1 MNDLQ
6 AILEAFQ
13 ITRQRRESAF
23 LVTVVQT
30 QGSTYRRPGAR
41 MLITASDEMI
51 GMVSGGCL
59 EQDILEHTRQM
70 LEGEAIAVTYD
81 STTENE
87 DILWGFGLGCNGVV
101 QVLIESLLPDACNPL
116 TVLAECWR
124 GSSASQSVRTPAVLA
139 NIFQAPSKDVSEVKL
154 GACLA
159 LTPDKLIVFDQR
171 HTDLI
176 TAIAA
181 DAQAVLYQ
189 QQSTSKSY
197 ELAMGTVQVF
207 LEFVPAPP
215 VLMIFGAGQ
224 DAIPVAQMAKSLG
237 WQVIVADCRANPAS
251 HDRFALVD
259 QVILTRRERISQL
272 HPLTDQVSAAVV
284 MTHNYLDDLEV
295 LKTVLPSA
303 VPYVGLLGPKRRTE
317 RLLQELQIEGSN
329 TQLKKLHAPIGL
341 DIGADTPSAI
351 AVSII
356 AEIQAVLAQRTGGFL
371 KHRSVPIHQ

>member
-13 ITRQRRESAF
+13 VTRQRHEPAF

-41 MLITASDEMI
+41 MLITASDETI

-70 LEGEAIAVTYD
+70 SEGKAIAVTYD

-116 TVLAECWR
+116 NVLAECWND
-124 GSSASQSVRTPAVLA
+124 RTPAVLA
-139 NIFQAPSKDVSEVKL
+139 SIFQAEAPMIKL

-159 LTPDKLIVFDQR
+159 LTPDKLIIFDQH
-171 HTDLI
+171 HTDFI

-181 DAQAVLYQ
+181 DAQAVLHQ
-189 QQSTSKSY
+189 QQSMLKSY
-197 ELAMGTVQVF
+197 VAAGTVQVF
-207 LEFVPAPP
+207 LEFVPAPT

-237 WQVIVADCRANPAS
+237 WQVMVTDCRAHPAS
-251 HDRFALVD
+251 HDRFALAD

-272 HPLTDQVSAAVV
+272 YPLTDQWSAAVV

-295 LKTVLPSA
+295 LRTVLPSA
-303 VPYVGLLGPKRRTE
+303 VPYIGILGPKRRTE
-317 RLLQELQIEGSN
+317 RLL
-329 TQLKKLHAPIGL
+329 
-341 DIGADTPSAI
+341 
-351 AVSII
+351 
-356 AEIQAVLAQRTGGFL
+356 
-371 KHRSVPIHQ
+371 